1 LEFVKQNG
9 LQYLLKLFTDD
20 GKLNNYENF
29 TPNLLRSLHN
39 VIINQRTI
47 SWDHLENIDK
57 IIDQLICGINASKL
71 FCRHSSVAMMILDS
85 IISMESK
92 YSLKIIQTLQIS
104 NLLDYCTKQHD
115 IETQYYALAL
125 INIIMS
131 KSDQTI
137 RSSLVRAMS
146 HTTVTTNLRE
156 LVQLIIIGDENS
168 NNDSFTSTDT
178 AIQSSR

>member
-57 IIDQLICGINASKL
+57 IIDQ
-71 FCRHSSVAMMILDS
+71 V
-85 IISMESK
+85 
-92 YSLKIIQTLQIS
+92 
-104 NLLDYCTKQHD
+104 
-115 IETQYYALAL
+115 
-125 INIIMS
+125 
-131 KSDQTI
+131 
-137 RSSLVRAMS
+137 
-146 HTTVTTNLRE
+146 
-156 LVQLIIIGDENS
+156 
-168 NNDSFTSTDT
+168 
-178 AIQSSR
+178 